1 MGWFHRVGV
10 FDRSKAMG
18 SSIRVVGTLSAECFV
33 GGGAVYGRGDA
44 LRLGSLRLDALV
56 QVSPLLLSGQL
67 EAATRPI
74 ARTTASGQ
82 QNGVP

>member
-18 SSIRVVGTLSAECFV
+18 ISMRVVGKLSAECFV

-44 LRLGSLRLDALV
+44 LRLG
-56 QVSPLLLSGQL
+56 
-67 EAATRPI
+67 
-74 ARTTASGQ
+74 
-82 QNGVP
+82 